1 MSQMDKRS
9 WKQEKPQR
17 GNATYKG
24 RKIVNKGK
32 KNDRERRRNSSP

>member
-1 MSQMDKRS
+1 MSGMDKRS
-9 WKQEKPQR
+9 LKQEKSQR

-32 KNDRERRRNSSP
+32 KNGR